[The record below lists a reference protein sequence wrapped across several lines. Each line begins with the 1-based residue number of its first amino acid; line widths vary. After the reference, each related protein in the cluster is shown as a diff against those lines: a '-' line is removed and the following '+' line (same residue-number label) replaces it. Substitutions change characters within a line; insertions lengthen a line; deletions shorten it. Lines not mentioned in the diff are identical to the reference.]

1 VFAGERLRT
10 GVNETKTERR
20 RRRAAGMVAG
30 CREVRGERR
39 GDLVGAQPGPG
50 SGRPWRAAVQRLH
63 FVLVGLANHAGS
75 DGTGAFPSV
84 ATLVRYTGLFER
96 TIRTRL
102 DRLQAAGIITRCDPD
117 IIAARIKRADRR
129 PQGWDLDLSLARGDL
144 LATGPAS
151 HPPARREADDGTSRP
166 GRDGQPDGMQSPH
179 PAASPVDN
187 TARGVQPLHPAAST
201 PARGAPAVTAYVD
214 GGGTVREFFQALG
227 PGWRLTAAQRARL
240 APTIAT
246 ALDSGWTPTALA
258 AFTGANTDRVRS
270 PYAVLAARLSPA
282 ELPAPHRR
290 PARPPWCGECDEVT
304 RMIGFDSDAPWPCP
318 RCKTTGLPEKARHS
332 SLTGGQPGVPAF

>member
-1 VFAGERLRT
+1 MRP
-10 GVNETKTERR
+10 KPSPR
-20 RRRAAGMVAG
+20 RRRATAMVAG
-30 CREVRGERR
+30 CREVPGERR
-39 GDLVGAQPGPG
+39 GDLVGAQPGPVPADRG
-50 SGRPWRAAVQRLH
+50 GQPSSACK
-63 FVLVGLANHAGS
+63 FVGLANHAGP

-84 ATLVRYTGLFER
+84 ATLVRYTGLSER
-96 TIRTRL
+96 TIRTSL

-129 PQGWDLDLSLARGDL
+129 PQGWDLDLSLARDDL
-144 LATGPAS
+144 LATRPAS
-151 HPPARREADDGTSRP
+151 QPPARREADDETSRP

-246 ALDSGWTPTALA
+246 APSLRITRADTVSM
-258 AFTGANTDRVRS
+258 
-270 PYAVLAARLSPA
+270 
-282 ELPAPHRR
+282 R
-290 PARPPWCGECDEVT
+290 PGPCD
-304 RMIGFDSDAPWPCP
+304 D
-318 RCKTTGLPEKARHS
+318 GLTS
-332 SLTGGQPGVPAF
+332 M